1 MITIK
6 NRPCLEGEAEKTE
19 VDIIEEVL
27 KEKSTNTSSSGT
39 FLSYLGIK
47 PISRKSSVSIARI
60 RELEHMLAE
69 QEEQSLLA
77 AERYKQDMDERV
89 EAHDKIFEEII
100 NKKEEDHAALM
111 QARELKNIATEKRQ
125 QELEGM
131 VHFLL
136 RTTQQQGHGNN
147 SAAPPF

>member
-6 NRPCLEGEAEKTE
+6 NRPRLEGEAKKTE

-47 PISRKSSVSIARI
+47 PISRKSSVSTARI
-60 RELEHMLAE
+60 RELE

-77 AERYKQDMDERV
+77 AERYKQDMEERV

-100 NKKEEDHAALM
+100 KNQEEDHAALM
-111 QARELKNIATEKRQ
+111 KERELKNIATEKRQ
-125 QELEGM
+125 QELEAWF
-131 VHFLL
+131 VF
-136 RTTQQQGHGNN
+136 
-147 SAAPPF
+147 S

>member
-6 NRPCLEGEAEKTE
+6 NRPRLEGEAEKTE

-47 PISRKSSVSIARI
+47 PISRKSSVSTACI
-60 RELEHMLAE
+60 RELEHRLAE

-77 AERYKQDMDERV
+77 AERYKQDMEKRV
-89 EAHDKIFEEII
+89 EAHDKKFEEII
-100 NKKEEDHAALM
+100 KKQEEDHAALM
-111 QARELKNIATEKRQ
+111 QA
-125 QELEGM
+125 QELEKYS
-131 VHFLL
+131 
-136 RTTQQQGHGNN
+136 N
-147 SAAPPF
+147 